1 MSEKRKYPRINCQF
15 FSELCEED
23 STIGVGEIFDISE
36 GGAGLESHTPFV
48 VGQKTLIKFM
58 LDGELIVLAAEIVR
72 AEEKLRRK
80 FYGVR
85 FIGMLPETLGKIDA
99 FIKKTGRRAES

>member
-1 MSEKRKYPRINCQF
+1 MSEKRKYPRIRCQF
-15 FSELCEED
+15 FTELCDED
-23 STIGVGEIFDISE
+23 STIGVGEIFDISD

-72 AEEKLRRK
+72 VEGRLRRK
-80 FYGVR
+80 FYGVK
-85 FIGMLPETLGKIDA
+85 FVGMLPETTEKVDA
-99 FIKKTGRRAES
+99 FVKKPSQA